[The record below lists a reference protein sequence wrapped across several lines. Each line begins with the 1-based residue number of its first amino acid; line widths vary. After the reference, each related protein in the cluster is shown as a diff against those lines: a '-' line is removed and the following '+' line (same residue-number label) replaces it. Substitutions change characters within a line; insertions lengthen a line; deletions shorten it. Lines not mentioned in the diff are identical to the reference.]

1 MIDQT
6 WTQAALVTVV
16 SVMSDERNER
26 NWSIYVIL
34 SLMRIIL
41 EQIYESENKG

>member
-26 NWSIYVIL
+26 KWP
-34 SLMRIIL
+34 
-41 EQIYESENKG
+41 IYEIPS